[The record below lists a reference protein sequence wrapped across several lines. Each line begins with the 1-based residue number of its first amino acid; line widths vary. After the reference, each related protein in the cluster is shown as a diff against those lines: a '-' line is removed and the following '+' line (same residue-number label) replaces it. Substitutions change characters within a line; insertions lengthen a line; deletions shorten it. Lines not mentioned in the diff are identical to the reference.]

1 MSELADH
8 EVTELLEAWNL
19 GEEAALAKLVPLV
32 YKELRRLAHSYMLRE
47 RRDHTLDTTALI
59 NEAYLRL
66 PHAQRVQWQD
76 RNHFLAITARL
87 MRRVLVDF
95 ARARKA
101 EKRGGDAERIPV
113 TDDLMGR
120 EGRSVDLVSLDHI
133 LRDLSNI
140 DERKSRVVELRFF
153 GGLGVRQ
160 TAAVLG
166 ISPATVMRDWDFA
179 KAWILRKMASS

>member
-1 MSELADH
+1 
-8 EVTELLEAWNL
+8 
-19 GEEAALAKLVPLV
+19 
-32 YKELRRLAHSYMLRE
+32 MLRE
-47 RRDHTLDTTALI
+47 RQDHTLETTALI

-66 PHAQRVQWQD
+66 LHAQKVEWQNRD
-76 RNHFLAITARL
+76 HFLAVSARL

-101 EKRGGDAERIPV
+101 EKRGGNAERIPV
-113 TDDLMGR
+113 SDDLIGR
-120 EGRSVDLVSLDHI
+120 EGRSVDLVSLDQI
-133 LRDLSNI
+133 LNDLSKI

-179 KAWILRKMASS
+179 KAWILRQMEGS